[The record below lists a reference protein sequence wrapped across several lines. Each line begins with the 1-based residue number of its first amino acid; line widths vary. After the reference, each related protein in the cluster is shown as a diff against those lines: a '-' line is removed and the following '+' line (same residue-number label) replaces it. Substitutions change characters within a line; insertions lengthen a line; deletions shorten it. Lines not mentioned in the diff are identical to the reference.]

1 MKRKS
6 LLKNLSGGLI
16 IAACMFNLSAL
27 AQPVSQT
34 YTIPGVFTYVI
45 PEGYTATIK
54 IDAWGAGGGGGGDE
68 WVRKGSGGGG
78 GAYAGKSL
86 TLPAGN
92 YKVGVGK
99 GGLGAYRPEDPVG
112 SGTKQTDGESSTF
125 GEGWVI
131 ANGGKSGGDRN
142 ANGGAGGA
150 ASTDNSGMSG
160 VFSSYKGGN
169 GGNTHALSSYGSG
182 GGGSAWANAAGKDGK
197 NSSALDGGKGGEG
210 AAYGGEGGSVGDRA
224 GNGYNPGGGGGGKF
238 SGHRISGNGGDGQVT
253 ITVLSSSLP
262 VGFED
267 INASISGNT
276 LNINFKTLEEANN
289 SHFNIQ
295 GSKDGVR
302 FVNIGKIES
311 KHKGSIHSGATTY
324 SVNVGITNMA
334 LGVSLL
340 ALLGFGFAA
349 DRKRRM
355 LSAAIVLILFIGT
368 MAVSCSKNGNELKSD
383 KNLPDFV
390 RVEQVNMDG
399 SCTYSKIIKVVR
411 E

>member
-1 MKRKS
+1 MKS
-6 LLKNLSGGLI
+6 LLKNLSWGLL
-16 IAACMFNLSAL
+16 IATCMFNFSAL

-34 YTIPGVFTYVI
+34 YTTPGVYTYVI

-54 IDAWGAGGGGGGDE
+54 VDAWGAGGGGGGDE
-68 WVRKGSGGGG
+68 WARKGSGGGG
-78 GAYAGKSL
+78 GAYAGKTL

-92 YKVGVGK
+92 YKVVVGK
-99 GGLGAYRPEDPVG
+99 GGLGAYRPETPVG
-112 SGTKQTDGESSTF
+112 SGIKQIDGESSTF

-131 ANGGKSGGDRN
+131 ANGGIAGGDRN
-142 ANGGAGGA
+142 ADGGAGGA
-150 ASTDNSGMSG
+150 ASTDGSGMSG
-160 VFSSYKGGN
+160 AFNSFKGGD
-169 GGNTHALSSYGSG
+169 GGNTHALSTYGSG
-182 GGGSAWANAAGKDGK
+182 GGGSAWANAAGENGK
-197 NSSALDGGKGGEG
+197 NPSASDGGKGGAG
-210 AAYGGEGGSVGDRA
+210 TAYGGEGGSVGDRA
-224 GNGYNPGGGGGGKF
+224 GNGYKPGGGGGGKY
-238 SGHRISGNGGDGQVT
+238 SGHRESGNGGDGQVT

-262 VGFED
+262 VAFED

-276 LNINFKTLEEANN
+276 LNINFKTLEETNT

-295 GSKDGVR
+295 GSIDGVK

-311 KHKGSIHSGATTY
+311 KHKGSVHSGTTSY
-324 SVNVGITNMA
+324 SLNVGITNIA

-340 ALLGFGFAA
+340 ALLGLGFAA

-355 LSAAIVLILFIGT
+355 LMSAIVLILFIGT
-368 MAVSCSKNGNELKSD
+368 MAVSCSKKGNELKSD

-390 RVEQVNMDG
+390 RVEQVYMDG